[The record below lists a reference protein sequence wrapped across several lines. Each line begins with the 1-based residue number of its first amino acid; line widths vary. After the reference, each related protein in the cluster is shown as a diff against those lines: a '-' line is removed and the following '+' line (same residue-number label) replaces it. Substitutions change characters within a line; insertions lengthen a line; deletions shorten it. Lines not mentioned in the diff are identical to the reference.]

1 MWGWTS
7 RGTSWQSQRRVSG
20 ANLSLRTPRKSKST
34 RKTGPAA
41 QGRASQPRVATASRA
56 VRVSHEARQNPDA
69 ENGGK
74 KRGGRRSVV
83 GRIAYWGAVASLWV
97 VIAGIGTIVWVG
109 AHLPPLQS
117 LDVPKRPPT
126 IQIVDINGK
135 PLATRGDLGGA
146 SIPLKELPPYL
157 PKAFMAI
164 EDRRFYSHFGVD
176 PFGLLRA
183 TVANI
188 MHRGVTQGGSTI
200 TQQLAKNLFLTQE
213 RTMSRKL
220 QEVALALWLE
230 RKFKKDEIL
239 ELYLNRIYF
248 GSGAY
253 GVEAASQRYFGKP
266 AKQIT
271 LAESAILAGVVKSPS
286 KLAPSRNFIAAERRS
301 QVVLAAM
308 VDAGFTKDKD
318 AKTALITPPKIV
330 SQVAGGS
337 ANYVADYVKD
347 ALAEIVGNV
356 EADVTVETTVDADL
370 QASAEQ
376 ALTEELAAKGGKLD
390 AGQGA
395 LIAMTPDGA
404 VRALVGGKNYS
415 ESQFNRAVAA
425 KRQPGSAFKPFVYL
439 TAIERGLTP
448 DTLRE
453 DKPISIKGWK
463 PENYTREYFGA
474 VTLTRGLAQSLNT
487 VSVRLTMEFG
497 PTAVTRTAYRLGI
510 SSKLEPNAS
519 IALGTSE
526 VTPLELVSAYAP
538 FANGGLAVTPH
549 IIARIRAA
557 NGKVI
562 YSYRNKSLGRIIQP
576 EYVAMMNRMMRE
588 TVVSGTA
595 RKAEL
600 PGYMPA
606 GKTGTSQDFRDAW
619 FIGYTGNLV
628 TGVWI
633 GNDDNSPMNK
643 ATGGGL
649 PVEIW
654 ARFMRD
660 ALKGSPPS
668 GLPMSA
674 PPALAPPAM
683 APRMPEI
690 FRRSTPPDVH
700 STAPV
705 ASIAPPVRLQPQ
717 PQSQPQRESRPDSW
731 SIDQLF
737 GRR

>member
-1 MWGWTS
+1 VGPDLTGDILAK
-7 RGTSWQSQRRVSG
+7 RAARTRRESKPQDAPAIEIDPQDRPG
-20 ANLSLRTPRKSKST
+20 NTKPRAAAGRNEAKGSP
-34 RKTGPAA
+34 KTGARPA
-41 QGRASQPRVATASRA
+41 RRKR
-56 VRVSHEARQNPDA
+56 
-69 ENGGK
+69 GK
-74 KRGGRRSVV
+74 KRRRRSLIF
-83 GRIAYWGAVASLWV
+83 RFAYWSAVASLWLI
-97 VIAGIGTIVWVG
+97 IAGMGTIVWVG

-126 IQIVDINGK
+126 IMIVDINGK

-146 SIPLKELPPYL
+146 SISLKELPPYL
-157 PKAFMAI
+157 PKAFIAI

-176 PFGLLRA
+176 PIGLLRA
-183 TVANI
+183 TIANAMYGGVA
-188 MHRGVTQGGSTI
+188 QGGSTI

-213 RTMSRKL
+213 RTISRKL

-239 ELYLNRIYF
+239 ELYINRVYF

-271 LAESAILAGVVKSPS
+271 LAESAMLAGLVKSPS
-286 KLAPSRNFIAAERRS
+286 KLAPTRNFVAAERRA
-301 QVVLAAM
+301 QIVLAAM
-308 VDAGFTKDKD
+308 VDANLVKDKD
-318 AKTALITPPKIV
+318 AKLAMAAPPAIV
-330 SQVAGGS
+330 SQIAGGS

-347 ALAEIVGNV
+347 ALAEIVGSV
-356 EADVTVETTVDADL
+356 ESDVIVETTVDADL
-370 QASAEQ
+370 QTAAER
-376 ALTEELAAKGGKLD
+376 ALTEELAAKGDRLH

-395 LIAMTPDGA
+395 MIAMTPDGA

-415 ESQFNRAVAA
+415 ESQFNRAVVA

-448 DTLRE
+448 DTIRE
-453 DKPISIKGWK
+453 DKPIAVKGWR
-463 PENYTREYFGA
+463 PENYTREYFGP
-474 VTLTRGLAQSLNT
+474 VTLSRALAQSLNT

-526 VTPLELVSAYAP
+526 VTPLELVAAYVP
-538 FANGGLAVTPH
+538 FANGGIAITPH
-549 IIARIRAA
+549 VIERVRSTGGKLIYARRDE
-557 NGKVI
+557 
-562 YSYRNKSLGRIIQP
+562 SLGRIIQP
-576 EYVAMMNRMMRE
+576 EYVAMMNRMMRD
-588 TVVSGTA
+588 TVVMGTA
-595 RKAEL
+595 RKAEM
-600 PGYMPA
+600 PGYFPV

-619 FIGYTGNLV
+619 FIGYTSRLV

-649 PVEIW
+649 PVDIW
-654 ARFMRD
+654 ARFMKE
-660 ALKGSPPS
+660 AHK
-668 GLPMSA
+668 GLPASA
-674 PPALAPPAM
+674 PPPSAPSAAAPRLQDIFSRAAPPD
-683 APRMPEI
+683 I
-690 FRRSTPPDVH
+690 H

-705 ASIAPPVRLQPQ
+705 ASVAPPPRPQ
-717 PQSQPQRESRPDSW
+717 AQRQRGNLLDSW

-737 GRR
+737 SRR

>member
-1 MWGWTS
+1 LAKRAART
-7 RGTSWQSQRRVSG
+7 RRESKPQDAPEIEIDPQDRPG
-20 ANLSLRTPRKSKST
+20 STRPRTATPRGKTKAKGEGKTT
-34 RKTGPAA
+34 R
-41 QGRASQPRVATASRA
+41 R
-56 VRVSHEARQNPDA
+56 
-69 ENGGK
+69 
-74 KRGGRRSVV
+74 KRGRKRSGRRSVI
-83 GRIAYWGAVASLWV
+83 GRITYWGAVASLWL

-157 PKAFMAI
+157 PKAFLAI
-164 EDRRFYSHFGVD
+164 EDRRFYSHFGID
-176 PFGLLRA
+176 PMGLVRA
-183 TVANI
+183 TAANI
-188 MHRGVTQGGSTI
+188 MHRGVAQGGSTI

-220 QEVALALWLE
+220 QELALALWLE

-266 AKQIT
+266 ARQIT
-271 LAESAILAGVVKSPS
+271 LAESAMLAGLVKSPS
-286 KLAPSRNFIAAERRS
+286 KLAPTRNFAAAEKRA

-308 VDAGFTKDKD
+308 TDAGFAKDKD
-318 AKTALITPPKIV
+318 IKTATIAPPKIV
-330 SQVAGGS
+330 NQIAGGS

-347 ALAEIVGNV
+347 ALAEIVGSV
-356 EADVTVETTVDADL
+356 ESDIVVETTVDADL
-370 QASAEQ
+370 QTAAEK
-376 ALTEELAAKGGKLD
+376 ALTEELAAKGEKLD

-395 LIAMTPDGA
+395 LIAMTPEGA

-453 DKPISIKGWK
+453 DKPIAVKGWK

-474 VTLTRGLAQSLNT
+474 VTLSRALAQSLNT

-497 PTAVTRTAYRLGI
+497 PTAITRTAYRLGI

-538 FANGGLAVTPH
+538 FANGGLSVTPH
-549 IIARIRAA
+549 IIERIRSA

-562 YSYRNKSLGRIIQP
+562 YTRRDESLGRIIQP
-576 EYVAMMNRMMRE
+576 EYAAMMNRMMRE
-588 TVVSGTA
+588 TIVMGTA
-595 RKAEL
+595 RKAEM

-619 FIGYTGNLV
+619 FVGYTGHLV

-654 ARFMRD
+654 ARFMKD
-660 ALKGSPPS
+660 AHK
-668 GLPMSA
+668 GLPASASPASTPSATAPRLPEIFPRSA
-674 PPALAPPAM
+674 PPD
-683 APRMPEI
+683 I
-690 FRRSTPPDVH
+690 H

-705 ASIAPPVRLQPQ
+705 ASIAPAPRPPSQPQ
-717 PQSQPQRESRPDSW
+717 PQRGNRLDSW

-737 GRR
+737 SRR